1 MITAIPVNDD
11 RVANHFTKA
20 SHLVPVDERGVELS
34 RTENPALGA
43 DCSGK
48 RKLVDLLVQQQV
60 SRVVVRNIGER
71 MLGKLLGHQIA
82 VYQTDC
88 GRRLFTELC
97 DPDTRVLTELNKP
110 EQGRQSFHHEAK
122 GKNAV
127 TLTGTQQ
134 KMRAVVGVSI
144 ITETG
149 AVAIHEFISSRAVIF
164 IRPVLCINQSR
175 NVWRR
180 Q

>member
-20 SHLVPVDERGVELS
+20 SHLVLVDERGVELS

-71 MLGKLLGHQIA
+71 MLGELLGHQIA

-110 EQGRQSFHHEAK
+110 EQGRQSFHHEA
-122 GKNAV
+122 
-127 TLTGTQQ
+127 
-134 KMRAVVGVSI
+134 
-144 ITETG
+144 ETG

-164 IRPVLCINQSR
+164 IRPVLCINQEPECVEEAVMMPGEPLS
-175 NVWRR
+175 
-180 Q
+180 

>member
-20 SHLVPVDERGVELS
+20 SHLVLVDERGVELS

-122 GKNAV
+122 GKKCCHSDGNTAENACQ
-127 TLTGTQQ
+127 GGRQHHH
-134 KMRAVVGVSI
+134 GN
-144 ITETG
+144 G
-149 AVAIHEFISSRAVIF
+149 
-164 IRPVLCINQSR
+164 LCCHS
-175 NVWRR
+175 
-180 Q
+180 

>member
-20 SHLVPVDERGVELS
+20 SHLVLVDERGVELS

-122 GKNAV
+122 GKKCCHSDGNTAENA
-127 TLTGTQQ
+127 
-134 KMRAVVGVSI
+134 
-144 ITETG
+144 ETG

-164 IRPVLCINQSR
+164 IRPVLCIIQEPECVEEAVMMPGEPLS
-175 NVWRR
+175 
-180 Q
+180 

>member
-20 SHLVPVDERGVELS
+20 SHLVLVDERGVELS

-43 DCSGK
+43 YCSGK

-88 GRRLFTELC
+88 GRRRAAGIPAHAASTA
-97 DPDTRVLTELNKP
+97 DPGPGRTRSGSWAP
-110 EQGRQSFHHEAK
+110 C
-122 GKNAV
+122 
-127 TLTGTQQ
+127 
-134 KMRAVVGVSI
+134 RAHA
-144 ITETG
+144 T
-149 AVAIHEFISSRAVIF
+149 R
-164 IRPVLCINQSR
+164 
-175 NVWRR
+175 
-180 Q
+180 